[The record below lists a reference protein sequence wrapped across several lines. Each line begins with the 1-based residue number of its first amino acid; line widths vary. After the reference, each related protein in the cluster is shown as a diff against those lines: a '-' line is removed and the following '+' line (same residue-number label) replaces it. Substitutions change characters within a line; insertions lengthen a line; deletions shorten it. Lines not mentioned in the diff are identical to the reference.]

1 MSPAHVKEGR
11 AFFGDQSSA
20 TLFGRSTNEC
30 VCPEKLLQVAH
41 LGDLTLGNL
50 TLGKKFQLE
59 DRLVDIRIATGPVR
73 FQNNSENGLV
83 GLENRCDGSFRKVHP
98 DHPSLATPRR
108 NRHPVL
114 HNLCI

>member
-1 MSPAHVKEGR
+1 MSPAHVKKEGR

-20 TLFGRSTNEC
+20 TLFGRSTNEF

-41 LGDLTLGNL
+41 LGDL

-59 DRLVDIRIATGPVR
+59 DRLVDIRIATEPVR

-83 GLENRCDGSFRKVHP
+83 GLENRCDGGFRKVHP
-98 DHPSLATPRR
+98 GPSQSGDSEAQPSPCVT
-108 NRHPVL
+108 
-114 HNLCI
+114 